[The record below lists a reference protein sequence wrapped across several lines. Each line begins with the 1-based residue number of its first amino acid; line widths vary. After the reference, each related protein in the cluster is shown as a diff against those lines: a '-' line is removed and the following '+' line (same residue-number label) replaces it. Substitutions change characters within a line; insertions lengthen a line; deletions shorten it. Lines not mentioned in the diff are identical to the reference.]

1 MNEELAEY
9 LAELAER
16 DPDKAN
22 ALSRLALEREKEMRF
37 GTWIRSPFAIFLM
50 ILLGVTSAGAGL
62 CLIDS
67 GQTQAMS
74 IARVALT
81 LLAIAAGFCWLFSEP
96 RR

>member
-1 MNEELAEY
+1 
-9 LAELAER
+9 
-16 DPDKAN
+16 
-22 ALSRLALEREKEMRF
+22 
-37 GTWIRSPFAIFLM
+37 M
-50 ILLGVTSAGAGL
+50 ILMGVAIAGAGL

-81 LLAIAAGFCWLFSEP
+81 IPAIAAGFCWLFSEP